1 MPIDESAL
9 YVYRARILRAIDG
22 DTVEAEMDLGFSV
35 RITKK
40 LRLYGIDTPEMR
52 GEEKQAGKEARDHL
66 IKLMYRYALNQ
77 KGGHVKDCPV
87 LLVKTHKDKE
97 GKYGRMLAELMGLDG
112 DEPII
117 LNQKMVEDS
126 FASQVET

>member
-66 IKLMYRYALNQ
+66 IKLMYMHALNQ
-77 KGGHVKDCPV
+77 KGGQVKDCPV